1 MSEFSPAG
9 AEARG
14 VRHGAVRG
22 FAGGNAYGAG
32 ERLEVSVPVQ
42 GAHAAGA
49 G

>member
-32 ERLEVSVPVQ
+32 ERLEVSEQDV
-42 GAHAAGA
+42 HAAGA